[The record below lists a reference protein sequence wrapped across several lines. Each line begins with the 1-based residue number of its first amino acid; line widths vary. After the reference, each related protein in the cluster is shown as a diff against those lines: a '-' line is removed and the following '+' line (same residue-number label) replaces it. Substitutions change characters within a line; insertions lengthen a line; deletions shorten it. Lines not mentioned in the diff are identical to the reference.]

1 MNMCKYDALR
11 CSSGNKKQLLKGWSL
26 SPHDRW
32 QQEKR
37 RTKKADKSEN
47 KSSMEMF
54 VENDNDSGK
63 III

>member
-1 MNMCKYDALR
+1 MIDGSRKN
-11 CSSGNKKQLLKGWSL
+11 GEQ
-26 SPHDRW
+26 
-32 QQEKR
+32 
-37 RTKKADKSEN
+37 KKADKSEN